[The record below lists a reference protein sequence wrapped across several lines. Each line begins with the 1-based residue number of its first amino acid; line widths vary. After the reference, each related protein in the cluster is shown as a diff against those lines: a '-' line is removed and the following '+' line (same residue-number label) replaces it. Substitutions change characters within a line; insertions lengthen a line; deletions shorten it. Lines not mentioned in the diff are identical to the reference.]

1 MYYPKFH
8 EELLKLKDFLCYF
21 RSYNVFKFHS
31 GFKNVRLVN
40 TPLTNSC
47 TIKSKYKI
55 RGKPTRILIRLKI

>member
-8 EELLKLKDFLCYF
+8 EELPKLKDFLCYF

-47 TIKSKYKI
+47 TIKSK
-55 RGKPTRILIRLKI
+55 